1 MRGEEASSNY
11 SMPSTGSGK
20 KAMRSRKMRRHL
32 DNVVIIDV
40 DSDGFDNV
48 IIIDV
53 PESLQQKFKGST
65 VLREGKRFPIQGIIS
80 IDDDESD
87 YVDHPEFNVENEGGL
102 NGDESPSKN
111 SPASDS
117 MKKSEDAD
125 AKDCRVVLEKRSAFK
140 LSKCKTTYTK
150 KSPSRNRYG
159 LNSESESDS
168 SESSSSDCE
177 VMEGSSSDLRE
188 QWEKASL
195 KRKSHIYHKGESGL
209 EGQDSPCSSHSDIHL
224 NVRVENRTKQNLED
238 PVCFSSKNVNFQ
250 EENLSNCNA
259 TGDGFVGGAF
269 NPWMGCPF
277 ARSGQKVD
285 KESFSWQ
292 WKPASGKD
300 THIKDDVTLR
310 ETCME
315 DCNSFRDES
324 QNMNGYDSRFQNERK
339 GPLGPPPWSIHKGG
353 CEQCHDTRNCFQHGK
368 QRTKGEHSFPSF
380 QQKLNLNS
388 DYERASVHDE
398 DASLCKGQCLG
409 EMCSVNHRKDLSMEK
424 GGNFT
429 PATPSFDTCPIV
441 AQCNSVGSKEKD
453 KLVSG
458 TLSSIDGDNPF
469 TNSSSDILISDG
481 KNPLYALN
489 RDVIPAVQRD
499 IINDREKLKETDEY
513 KRAEE
518 QEWVARQR
526 QLQIQAE
533 EAMRL
538 RKRRKAETL
547 RILDMEK
554 RQKQRVEE
562 VRETQRKVHAAYK
575 RALLK
580 FHPDRASRTD
590 IRQQV
595 EAEEKFKL
603 ISRMKEKFLST
614 SCF

>member
-1 MRGEEASSNY
+1 MRGEEASSNC
-11 SMPSTGSGK
+11 SMPGTGSGK
-20 KAMRSRKMRRHL
+20 KAMRSRKMRGHL

-87 YVDHPEFNVENEGGL
+87 YVDHPEFNVENGGGL
-102 NGDESPSKN
+102 NGDDTPSKN

-168 SESSSSDCE
+168 SGSSSSDCE

-209 EGQDSPCSSHSDIHL
+209 EDQESPCSSHSDIHL

-259 TGDGFVGGAF
+259 TGDRFVGSAF
-269 NPWMGCPF
+269 DPWMGCPF
-277 ARSGQKVD
+277 ARSDQKID

-292 WKPASGKD
+292 WKTASGKD
-300 THIKDDVTLR
+300 THMKDDVTLR

-339 GPLGPPPWSIHKGG
+339 GPLGPPPWSIHKGDMNNVRIQETVLAWQTKNKG
-353 CEQCHDTRNCFQHGK
+353 
-368 QRTKGEHSFPSF
+368 RTFFSKFP
-380 QQKLNLNS
+380 
-388 DYERASVHDE
+388 
-398 DASLCKGQCLG
+398 
-409 EMCSVNHRKDLSMEK
+409 
-424 GGNFT
+424 T
-429 PATPSFDTCPIV
+429 
-441 AQCNSVGSKEKD
+441 
-453 KLVSG
+453 
-458 TLSSIDGDNPF
+458 
-469 TNSSSDILISDG
+469 
-481 KNPLYALN
+481 
-489 RDVIPAVQRD
+489 
-499 IINDREKLKETDEY
+499 
-513 KRAEE
+513 
-518 QEWVARQR
+518 
-526 QLQIQAE
+526 
-533 EAMRL
+533 EA
-538 RKRRKAETL
+538 
-547 RILDMEK
+547 
-554 RQKQRVEE
+554 
-562 VRETQRKVHAAYK
+562 
-575 RALLK
+575 
-580 FHPDRASRTD
+580 
-590 IRQQV
+590 
-595 EAEEKFKL
+595 
-603 ISRMKEKFLST
+603 
-614 SCF
+614 